1 MKSIYLLPLLLLGAC
16 QKSTT
21 SAPPPSAAAPA
32 PAAAAPET
40 PATAPAADANLSV
53 VRINATLQNWN
64 VAQPWE
70 KNPPRRRR
78 SLGALVGDRQV
89 ITTAEMVADATFV
102 ELESTDGTR
111 RMRAEVA
118 NVDYEANL
126 ALLELPEGEEAAAFF
141 QGRKVLEIA
150 PTPPLRD
157 TLEIIQVEDNGQSLI
172 TAGQLLSADVRATFL
187 PGQLFLTYRVKASM
201 QSSASSFTVPVFN
214 EGKLA
219 GILSSYDSKDQ
230 ISDVIATPL
239 IARFLMESKKETYQ
253 GFPNLGVNINPT
265 EDIHFRS
272 YLKIPESEGGIYVSK
287 VRKGSAA
294 DTAKLQPGDVIL
306 AIDGNPIDR
315 RGYYKDPIYGA
326 LPWVQLVR
334 GNKSA
339 GDSVTL
345 SLWRDGKA
353 LEVPVTLTR
362 QEESTRLVPNYQFG
376 VAPNFL
382 IKGGMI
388 FQELT
393 RPLLEAYGEDWES
406 RAPLNFL
413 DAMSNPEAYQER
425 HDRMIC
431 LTGVIPT
438 QATVGYESMR
448 NLMVSRI
455 NGKPVRNMKDM
466 IAAFKALPL
475 SSKAHSIEFLDETIV
490 IYLDEKMSDLID
502 QNLLQRGL
510 HQLSRAE

>member
-1 MKSIYLLPLLLLGAC
+1 MKSIYLLPLCLLGAC
-16 QKSTT
+16 QKPSPSPT
-21 SAPPPSAAAPA
+21 PSAT
-32 PAAAAPET
+32 T
-40 PATAPAADANLSV
+40 PVATAPESIATTQGADAHLSV
-53 VRINATLQNWN
+53 VRVNATLQNWN

-78 SLGALVGDRQV
+78 SLGAIVGERQV
-89 ITTAEMVADATFV
+89 ITTAEMVADVTFV

-111 RMRAEVA
+111 RTRAEVA
-118 NVDYEANL
+118 SVDYEVNL
-126 ALLELPEGEEAAAFF
+126 ALLELPEGEESKAFF
-141 QGRKVLEIA
+141 QGMKVLEIA

-157 TLEIIQVEDNGQSLI
+157 TLEIIQVEDNGQSLV

-272 YLKIPESEGGIYVSK
+272 YLKIPESEGGIYVNK

-294 DTAKLQPGDVIL
+294 DTAKLIPGDVIL

-345 SLWRDGKA
+345 TLWRDGKA
-353 LEVPVTLTR
+353 QETSVELTR

-376 VAPNFL
+376 IAPNFL

-393 RPLLEAYGEDWES
+393 RPLLEAYGDDWES

-413 DAMSNPEAYQER
+413 DAMSNPEAYQEN
-425 HDRMIC
+425 HERMIC

-438 QATVGYESMR
+438 QATVGYEGLR

-455 NGKPVRNMKDM
+455 NGKPVRNMKEL
-466 IAAFKALPL
+466 ISAFGALPL
-475 SSKAHSIEFLDETIV
+475 SGKSHSIQFLDETLI
-490 IYLDEKMSDLID
+490 IHLDEKMSDLID

-510 HQLSRAE
+510 NQLSRAE